1 MELGHHHLKES
12 NDMEE
17 LIAEYIKHLDD
28 EIGAHIASAFFLHFN
43 ANVFSL
49 VCACPNDFRRE
60 IQVNYERY
68 YWCNELFLTVRKDWS
83 DDGTK
88 VTYKFIY

>member
-1 MELGHHHLKES
+1 ME
-12 NDMEE
+12 D
-17 LIAEYIKHLDD
+17 LIAEYIKRLDD
-28 EIGAHIASAFFLHFN
+28 EISAHFASAFFLHFN
-43 ANVFSL
+43 ANVFIL
-49 VCACPNDFRRE
+49 LRACPNDFRRE
-60 IQVNYERY
+60 IQVNDERY

>member
-1 MELGHHHLKES
+1 MEK
-12 NDMEE
+12 
-17 LIAEYIKHLDD
+17 LISEYIKHLDD

-60 IQVNYERY
+60 TQVNDERY
-68 YWCNELFLTVRKDWS
+68 YWRDELFLTVKKDWS